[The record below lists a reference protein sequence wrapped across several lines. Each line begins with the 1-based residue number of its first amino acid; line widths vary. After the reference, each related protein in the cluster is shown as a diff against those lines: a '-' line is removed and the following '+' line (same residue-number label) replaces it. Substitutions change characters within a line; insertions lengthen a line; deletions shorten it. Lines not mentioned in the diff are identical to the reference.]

1 MLTLDRQKH
10 LIQVPLVT
18 WPGTAATE
26 LIGVL
31 LPELATPFADGLI
44 GYNHPAFQQQ
54 LFDIPEAQAEA
65 KVQPYR
71 VTNDLH
77 RKAVI
82 LICCGDGWCVHAVTL
97 THCVGA

>member
-26 LIGVL
+26 LIGVR
-31 LPELATPFADGLI
+31 LPEFATPFADRLV

-71 VTNDLH
+71 VINDLH

-82 LICCGDGWCVHAVTL
+82 LICCGDGWYVYAVTL